1 MRIRSRR
8 SKYGPVATMMPA
20 SVQVQ
25 LLGKVCHSSQSQPIT
40 QTKAGVFQR
49 RDHHGS
55 NAPPRNK
62 VTRSGR

>member
-1 MRIRSRR
+1 
-8 SKYGPVATMMPA
+8 MMPA